1 MGNNRILFI
10 ATATCLMLA
19 TFVGCGG
26 RSGEKEYNKATAA
39 WKDGDLVRAR
49 SHFEKAIRKMSG
61 NEKKSVAENQLGLVL
76 WQLGE
81 VDAAAKAFN
90 ESCVL
95 SESLTGANLNLGI
108 ALYHAGRLDEAE
120 VALNNVLGDNPGN
133 ATALS
138 MLGLIA
144 AEKRDWAGAS
154 KTISRAVAA
163 RPSDPAGQN
172 AFALAELNSNRNTD
186 LAVSR
191 LSKLVSAHPDY
202 APAAYNLA
210 AIYDHWL
217 GNQTAATGWYQEYLR
232 KSGPD
237 GSHVEATRQA
247 IARLGGRT
255 VTGSGTAA
263 VPQTDPAAAARY
275 MAEGAKR
282 HQEQKY
288 TDAIEQ
294 YRKAIDTDPT
304 QKNAYYNMGLAY
316 YALEKYP
323 ETEQACLRALKVD
336 PGFTDAQYMLALAYV
351 QQGKWN
357 DAEREAKTLA
367 KFDSKRGDEMLKYI
381 ASARKR

>member
-1 MGNNRILFI
+1 MKNNRILVI
-10 ATATCLMLA
+10 ATGTCLMLA

-26 RSGEKEYNKATAA
+26 RSGEKEYNKAIEA
-39 WKDGDLVRAR
+39 WQDGDLVRAR
-49 SHFEKAIRKMSG
+49 THFEKAIRKMSG
-61 NEKKSVAENQLGLVL
+61 NEKKSVAENKLGLVL

-81 VDAAAKAFN
+81 VDAAAEAFN
-90 ESCVL
+90 ESCAL

-108 ALYHAGRLDEAE
+108 ALYHAERLDEAE
-120 VALNNVLGDNPGN
+120 VALNNVLGDNPRN
-133 ATALS
+133 ETALS

-144 AEKRDWAGAS
+144 AQKRDWAGAS

-172 AFALAELNSNRNTD
+172 ALVLAELNSNRNTD

-191 LSKLVSAHPDY
+191 LSKLVSAYPDY

-217 GNQTAATGWYQEYLR
+217 DNQTAATGWYKEYLR

-237 GSHVEATRQA
+237 GSHGEAARQA
-247 IARLGGRT
+247 IARLGGQT
-255 VTGSGTAA
+255 ATGPGTAA
-263 VPQTDPAAAARY
+263 PQTDPAAAARY

-294 YRKAIDTDPT
+294 YRKAIGADPT

-316 YALEKYP
+316 YALKKYS

-336 PGFTDAQYMLALAYV
+336 PGFVDAQYMLALAYV

-357 DAEREAKTLA
+357 DAEREAKILSGL
-367 KFDSKRGDEMLKYI
+367 DSTRGDEMLKYI
-381 ASARKR
+381 TSARKR